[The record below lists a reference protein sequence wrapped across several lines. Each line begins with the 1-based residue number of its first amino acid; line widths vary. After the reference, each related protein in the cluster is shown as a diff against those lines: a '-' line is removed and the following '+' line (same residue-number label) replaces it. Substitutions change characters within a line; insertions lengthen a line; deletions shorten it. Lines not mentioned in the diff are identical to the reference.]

1 MTELEDW
8 IPLCEMNDLR
18 WPFYLNWSL
27 STWILLEENA
37 YRLQIGVFGKLEEI
51 SRVRTSELEITM
63 KLWLTKSLCKSLRY
77 LVWLGEETWSMKD
90 LTAPLF
96 QESLS
101 LNLRCLSNWD
111 SKLEMKLSLA
121 ALNTCSLKNLYSSL
135 KSMDCC
141 TWDFPVNM
149 ISAFIPIFISTSVIY
164 LDNLWGISIFCWC
177 RHNDL
182 QMEMN

>member
-1 MTELEDW
+1 MKLDE
-8 IPLCEMNDLR
+8 IP
-18 WPFYLNWSL
+18 W
-27 STWILLEENA
+27 
-37 YRLQIGVFGKLEEI
+37 
-51 SRVRTSELEITM
+51 VRDSELEITM

-90 LTAPLF
+90 LPAPLF

-111 SKLEMKLSLA
+111 SKLEMKLSHD
-121 ALNTCSLKNLYSSL
+121 ALGTCSLKSLYRL
-135 KSMDCC
+135 AEIQRLL

-149 ISAFIPIFISTSVIY
+149 ICTFIPLVISTSVIY

-182 QMEMN
+182 QMEMKLIHPIISEIPSPAVWTSGHLDYLHHLMVWKVPYLLWR